1 MVLSNKELEL
11 RDMVNHPDHYNHGN
25 IETIDYIRDCMSE
38 DEFYGFCIGNCLKYI
53 SRAKYKGNCKQDL
66 EKAEFYLK
74 KIIEI
79 M

>member
-1 MVLSNKELEL
+1 MSENVSVK
-11 RDMVNHPDHYNHGN
+11 DMVNHPDHYTHGN
-25 IETIDYIRDCMSE
+25 IETIDYIKDCMSE

-66 EKAEFYLK
+66 EKADFYLK

-79 M
+79 L